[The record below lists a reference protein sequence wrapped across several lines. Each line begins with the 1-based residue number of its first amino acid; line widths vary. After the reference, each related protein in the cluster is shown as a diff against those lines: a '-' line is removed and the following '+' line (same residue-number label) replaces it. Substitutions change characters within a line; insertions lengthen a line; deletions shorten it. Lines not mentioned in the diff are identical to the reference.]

1 MPAIED
7 EIRDA
12 EEEGAGFE
20 FLVQPVKIALLRNR
34 KVSVTFQRMKL
45 GKRDQ
50 SNRRRAIPVEG
61 EFFSLKA
68 DGVISAVGENVDVSW
83 MPQHLIQKGLIDVGP
98 FLSTS
103 GSRIFAGGDA
113 VDQPRTIVT
122 AISAGK
128 KAAISIDVHLRGL
141 HPEEIF
147 PKIGV
152 GNKGSVSMEG
162 YLAGIREWEM
172 AETQRDRFVRQDEHP
187 LFRASPERPDAKA
200 EPRCCPE
207 GFFRGEHRFLSEGGQ
222 RLSASRCFSCGTC
235 NYCYNC
241 YFFCPEG
248 VISLDPVR
256 QTKTVDY
263 DHCKGCGTC
272 ATACPRH
279 VVEMKDVP

>member
-20 FLVQPVKIALLRNR
+20 FLVQPVKIALLRNK
-34 KVSVTFQRMKL
+34 KVSVTFQRMRL

-50 SNRRRAIPVEG
+50 SNRRRAIPIEG
-61 EFFSLKA
+61 EFFNLKA

-83 MPQHLIQKGLIDVGP
+83 MPQHLTQKGLINVGP

-103 GSRIFAGGDA
+103 GNRIFAGGDA

-128 KAAISIDVHLRGL
+128 RSAISIDVHLRGL
-141 HPEEIF
+141 QPEEIF
-147 PKIGV
+147 PGIGV
-152 GNKGSVSMEG
+152 GNKGSVSFEG
-162 YLAGIREWEM
+162 YLAGIGNGKWPKPKEIVSYDKLNTLYFERRQRGQM
-172 AETQRDRFVRQDEHP
+172 PRLDRDAALKGFAEVNTGF
-187 LFRASPERPDAKA
+187 SA
-200 EPRCCPE
+200 EQARV
-207 GFFRGEHRFLSEGGQ
+207 
-222 RLSASRCFSCGTC
+222 SASRCFSCGTC

-248 VISLDPVR
+248 VISLDPVQ

-263 DHCKGCGTC
+263 EHCKGCGTC